1 MPFGAAVF
9 LRGMGV
15 ARMLWVVVV
24 RGMLRIVDI
33 ADGKRQN
40 IFSIFMDFVLLLG
53 SRESDLEPGVE
64 HFFNFWRICSTFGTA
79 RTGFGAWGRTFLQF
93 LGILFYFRSRA
104 SRIWSLG

>member
-1 MPFGAAVF
+1 MPLGAAVF

-40 IFSIFMDFVLLLG
+40 IFSIFRDFVLL
-53 SRESDLEPGVE
+53 SEPRESDSEPGVE
-64 HFFNFWRICSTFGTA
+64 HFFNF
-79 RTGFGAWGRTFLQF
+79 
-93 LGILFYFRSRA
+93 
-104 SRIWSLG
+104 

>member
-1 MPFGAAVF
+1 MLGKASKSEILLKNRSAVGCCGF

-40 IFSIFMDFVLLLG
+40 IFSIFRDFVLLSG
-53 SRESDLEPGVE
+53 AREPDLESAVE
-64 HFFNFWRICSTFGTA
+64 HFLNF
-79 RTGFGAWGRTFLQF
+79 
-93 LGILFYFRSRA
+93 
-104 SRIWSLG
+104 